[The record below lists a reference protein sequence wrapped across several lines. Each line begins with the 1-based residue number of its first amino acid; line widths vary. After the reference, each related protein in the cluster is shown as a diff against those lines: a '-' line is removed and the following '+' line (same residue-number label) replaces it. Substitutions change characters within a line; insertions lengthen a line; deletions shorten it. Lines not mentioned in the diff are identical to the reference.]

1 MTDSDKITPA
11 DLESKFRE
19 VQGQV
24 DAVAE
29 DGRQKAIPI
38 AVGAGLLL
46 IVLVYLL
53 GKRSGKRKSTVVQIR
68 RL

>member
-19 VQGQV
+19 IQGQV

-29 DGRQKAIPI
+29 DSKQKAIPV

-46 IVLVYLL
+46 VVLVYLL